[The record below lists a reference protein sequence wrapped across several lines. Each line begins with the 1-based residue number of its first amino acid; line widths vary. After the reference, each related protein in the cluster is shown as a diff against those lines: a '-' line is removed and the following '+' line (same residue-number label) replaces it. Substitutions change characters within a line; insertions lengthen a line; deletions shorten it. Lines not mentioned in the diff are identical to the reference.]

1 MFRFPPKQ
9 AASGDAMLRFLVSD
23 CQPPS
28 LEEEMFFYTVQL
40 SVLRRHICFER
51 PSEVYSLFMVAFMIV
66 KFVMVYS
73 LT

>member
-1 MFRFPPKQ
+1 
-9 AASGDAMLRFLVSD
+9 MLRFLVSD

-28 LEEEMFFYTVQL
+28 LEEKMFFYTVQL

-51 PSEVYSLFMVAFMIV
+51 PSEVYLLFMVAFMIV
-66 KFVMVYS
+66 KVFHKYVMVYS